1 MARSLGIHL
10 QSHGFDFALLE
21 GSAKRY
27 TVVKSGSAIFRAEDL
42 RSTKRLGKLI
52 AETAKAGKVDQVIV
66 TLPASGVVMRE
77 LSMPFNDRE
86 KVMQVLKFEVE
97 SELYH
102 LDIDDVIADFMELN
116 DGRATPTLLVSVL
129 QKDRIAS
136 ALEVL
141 AAADCDPPVMTLSH
155 GSLVAALGVL
165 PHTGNSEPESREA
178 YLHVGAESS
187 LIMAL
192 NGDGSLYAVRALPL
206 GWLELTRGLKIEDA
220 VLAAAEADQEN
231 SAAVGADE
239 AGGTLVSVEQSAAE
253 AGSELALSEGEG
265 EGEGESESGSGSGS
279 GSDSDHE
286 VTIGGDSSLPFGI
299 SLETALELAEETTRT
314 SFMTRFASEVRRG
327 LAAMSIPSGGSLY
340 MLGALIPGLE
350 VYLEQRLGKDV
361 APLDLGLADS
371 LGEVPEPIA
380 LGAAL
385 RGLGAD
391 VSPMNFRQEEFRYA
405 RGLERVEGPLT
416 LALVGVIVFFAIGFV
431 INLQVIKQR
440 KFDANQMFQV
450 ANDKVEQLNQSVIDD
465 EEYPVE
471 WMIKSDFA
479 GSGLPDEERIV
490 RLAVNV
496 RKGKEQLDELM
507 GATATE
513 MPASCLEAWRLLM
526 NFLDQEMSSYQGKW
540 MIENFEFT
548 SVDGTPRV
556 PAHVSA
562 KFGITIFPDGSG
574 NLIGQFDHLSAALD
588 RQDWTLEKALIPTTE
603 SVGSEG
609 AKTGL
614 VKVLIL
620 TSQPVTPEIGE

>member
-27 TVVKSGSAIFRAEDL
+27 SVAKSGSAIFRAEDL

-141 AAADCDPPVMTLSH
+141 AAADCDPPVVTLSH

-165 PHTGNSEPESREA
+165 PHTGNTEPDNREA

-187 LIMAL
+187 LIMVL

-206 GWLELTRGLKIEDA
+206 GWLELTRGLKMEDA
-220 VLAAAEADQEN
+220 VL
-231 SAAVGADE
+231 
-239 AGGTLVSVEQSAAE
+239 SAAE
-253 AGSELALSEGEG
+253 SGQENTAVGVADDPEGAPASAEQGAADLADSALELAASESEGGSE
-265 EGEGESESGSGSGS
+265 
-279 GSDSDHE
+279 SDHE

-299 SLETALELAEETTRT
+299 SLETALELAEENTRT

-350 VYLEQRLGKDV
+350 LYLEQRLGKDV

-385 RGLGAD
+385 RGLGVD

-416 LALVGVIVFFAIGFV
+416 LALVGIIVFFAIGFV
-431 INLQVIKQR
+431 INLQVIKYR
-440 KFDANQMFQV
+440 KFDADLMFQS
-450 ANDKVEQLNQSVIDD
+450 ASAKVERINQRVIDD
-465 EEYPVE
+465 EEFPVE
-471 WMIKSDFA
+471 WIIKSDFA
-479 GSGLPDEERIV
+479 GSGLPDDERIV
-490 RLAVNV
+490 RLATNV
-496 RKGKEQLDELM
+496 RKGKDQLDELM

-526 NFLDQEMSSYQGKW
+526 DFLDQEMSDYQGKW
-540 MIENFEFT
+540 MIESFEFT
-548 SVDGTPRV
+548 SVDSTARV

-574 NLIGQFDHLSAALD
+574 NLIGQFDKLPAALD
-588 RQDWTLEKALIPTTE
+588 RQPWTLEKALLPTTE
-603 SVGSEG
+603 SIGSEG

-620 TSQPVTPEIGE
+620 TSAPVTPEAGK